1 MMHRKHSSLLI
12 LAFSVIFAAPV
23 VAQDFNQEGF
33 GVAALFVISHPA
45 ATAEEDGRR
54 VRAMISIVAPK
65 HPLPAR
71 NTWRILP
78 GTVYPSHLRP
88 RGEVKVKLYTGV
100 GANKQLLCAIDV
112 RYFRNRRNQ
121 WQPHYRLNED
131 STIIWRGSVWG
142 SLNPVADET
151 NLLFLISTRTPNGQ
165 GFYSYLDLRSSV
177 GPVTINSWIVGR
189 GLN

>member
-1 MMHRKHSSLLI
+1 MIPRKLSSLLL
-12 LAFSVIFAAPV
+12 LAFYLIWATPV
-23 VAQDFNQEGF
+23 VAQNYNEEGF

-45 ATAEEDGRR
+45 ATADEDGRR
-54 VRAMISIVAPK
+54 VRAMISIVTPER
-65 HPLPAR
+65 PLPAR
-71 NTWRILP
+71 DTWRILP
-78 GTVYPSHLRP
+78 GTVYPSNLRP
-88 RGEVKVKLYTGV
+88 RGEVKVKLYTGT

-112 RYFRNRRNQ
+112 RYFRNRQNQ
-121 WQPHYRLNED
+121 WQPHYRLDED

-142 SLNPVADET
+142 PLNPVADET
-151 NLLFLISTRTPNGQ
+151 NLLFLISTRTPNGA